1 MKRFICTLL
10 VLALALGAL
19 SACDRKT
26 ITPEPAESQAADFA
40 PEATAISSGGL
51 TQAAE
56 AQGEAPEA
64 APEAAAQAP
73 EEQPVAMDSAV
84 TQEPAPEAEA
94 TQAPTD
100 APAAQ
105 PFATATPQP
114 NTAVT
119 SYSEVAAAG
128 LGFKFSYPSNWTN
141 IPGRSTVCYVQP
153 LENGTVY
160 PARVAVTMKR
170 LAHKCGGETEAKTEL
185 ADYIKNL
192 MTQYD
197 ESTFKVDMNLDMD
210 TKFMGNAAM
219 STTYLAYDGDQ
230 EIQGYVILTYFERY
244 LFVFHFL
251 CAYEDYAAFESSMR
265 HMRDSVQP
273 DQSQLNG

>member
-1 MKRFICTLL
+1 MKKFICTLL
-10 VLALALGAL
+10 ILAIALGAL

-26 ITPEPAESQAADFA
+26 ITPEPSESQAVDFS
-40 PEATAISSGGL
+40 PEVTAISSGGL

-56 AQGEAPEA
+56 AVEAPTEEA
-64 APEAAAQAP
+64 QPS
-73 EEQPVAMDSAV
+73 EEQPVAEDSAI

-114 NTAVT
+114 NTAVST
-119 SYSEVAAAG
+119 YSEVAASG

-160 PARVAVTMKR
+160 PARVAVTMKK
-170 LAHKCGGETEAKTEL
+170 LDHKCNAYTKNEHTTEL
-185 ADYIKNL
+185 ADYIKL
-192 MTQYD
+192 LRAQYD
-197 ESTFKVDMNLDMD
+197 ESRFEVNMTLDEE
-210 TKFMGNAAM
+210 TKFMGNSAI
-219 STTYLAYDGDQ
+219 STSYLAYDGDQ

-251 CAYEDYAAFESSMR
+251 CAYEDYAAFEPVMR

-273 DQSQLNG
+273 DQNLLNN